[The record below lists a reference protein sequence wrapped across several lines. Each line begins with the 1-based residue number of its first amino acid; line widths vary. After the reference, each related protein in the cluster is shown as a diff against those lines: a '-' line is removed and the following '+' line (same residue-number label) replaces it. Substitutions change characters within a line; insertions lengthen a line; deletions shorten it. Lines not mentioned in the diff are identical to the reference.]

1 MCRARQPETVAESL
15 VRGVRPKGVAMAEEN
30 VVVVRFTEPSK
41 AYEALSVLKEC
52 DADGRIGL
60 ESAAVVE
67 RTTSGELRIPESAD
81 NVGLVGTASGSLI
94 GMLIGVLG
102 GPVGVLLGWGAG
114 AMMGGAFDI
123 DRAVTSDEALTVL
136 GQAIPPE
143 STAVIASVKEP
154 AVEVID
160 GEMKKLDG
168 EVTRRPVYEVMGELE
183 AAEEAA
189 EAAAREARRT
199 LHEEHKAELTA
210 DLDAR
215 VGKLKE
221 KLHVS

>member
-1 MCRARQPETVAESL
+1 
-15 VRGVRPKGVAMAEEN
+15 MAQEN

-41 AYEALSVLKEC
+41 AYQALSVLKEC

-67 RTTSGELRIPESAD
+67 RTAAGELQIPESAD

-94 GMLIGVLG
+94 GMLVGVLG

-114 AMMGGAFDI
+114 AMMGGAFDV

-136 GQAIPPE
+136 GNAIPPG
-143 STAVIASVKEP
+143 STAVMANVAEP
-154 AVEVID
+154 AIEVID

-168 EVTRRPVYEVMGELE
+168 EVTRRSVADVMSELD

-189 EAAAREARRT
+189 DAAARAARHTIRDQR
-199 LHEEHKAELTA
+199 KAELSSGFEA
-210 DLDAR
+210 G
-215 VGKLKE
+215 V
-221 KLHVS
+221 

>member
-1 MCRARQPETVAESL
+1 MFERKEHEML
-15 VRGVRPKGVAMAEEN
+15 AEEN
-30 VVVVRFTEPSK
+30 VIVVRFTEPSK
-41 AYEALSVLKEC
+41 AYQALSVLKDS

-60 ESAAVVE
+60 DSAAVVE
-67 RTTSGELRIPESAD
+67 RTANGELQTPESAD
-81 NVGLVGTASGSLI
+81 NAELVGTASGSLI

-114 AMMGGAFDI
+114 AMMGGAFDV

-136 GQAIPPE
+136 GQAIPPG
-143 STAVIASVKEP
+143 STAVVARVEEP

-168 EVTRRPVYEVMGELE
+168 EVTRRSVVEVMGELE
-183 AAEEAA
+183 AAEDAA
-189 EAAAREARRT
+189 DAAAREARRT
-199 LHEEHKAELTA
+199 IREQRKAELSA
-210 DLDAR
+210 GLEERA
-215 VGKLKE
+215 GKLKE

>member
-1 MCRARQPETVAESL
+1 
-15 VRGVRPKGVAMAEEN
+15 MAEVEN
-30 VVVVRFTEPSK
+30 VVVVGFTEPSK

-52 DADGRIGL
+52 SAEGRIGL
-60 ESAAVVE
+60 ESAAIVE
-67 RTTSGELRIPESAD
+67 RTQEGELRIPESID
-81 NVGLVGTASGSLI
+81 NDELVGMASGSLI

-102 GPVGVLLGWGAG
+102 GPLGVLLGWGAG
-114 AMMGGAFDI
+114 AMMGGAFDV

-136 GQAIPPE
+136 GRAIPPG
-143 STAVIASVKEP
+143 STAVIASVEEP

-160 GEMKKLDG
+160 AEMHKLGG
-168 EVTRRPVYEVMGELE
+168 EVTRRPVAEVMGELE

-189 EAAAREARRT
+189 DAAAREARRE
-199 LHEEHKAELTA
+199 LREKRKAEVHA
-210 DLDAR
+210 SVDER